1 LRPRKFGEPRFDR
14 GERAHEAARLQEL
27 AAPAA
32 AFRQIAVEGFLIDL
46 VHMEEAIRGALVE
59 RGVLDVFP
67 DDAGTLLIAATEE
80 IATVMMVMMWTC
92 MLVTIVVATVVLRVE
107 LCHDEPHKMRELAR
121 RFLLAANAR
130 VNAASIDC

>member
-1 LRPRKFGEPRFDR
+1 MGRARPSVGPLRPRKFGEPRFDR

-107 LCHDEPHKMRELAR
+107 LCHDEPHKMRELAP
-121 RFLLAANAR
+121 
-130 VNAASIDC
+130 